1 MELLLNR
8 CSRFTYPR
16 QRIWNYAP
24 MYLSSTSST
33 HGHLW
38 PYLRPGTWVLANG
51 SKMICQPLGHLL
63 GPGSSHTGLGIWVFP
78 MSDLIFMCLVLLE
91 PGPKTQ
97 IVGIRQTYMLQCF
110 ECISLILNIT
120 HFGRMKPTIGHAF
133 SIILFWHQMRE
144 SVFHTTNSSK
154 NTGNFDLNKF
164 TVL

>member
-1 MELLLNR
+1 M
-8 CSRFTYPR
+8 FW
-16 QRIWNYAP
+16 I
-24 MYLSSTSST
+24 YLPSSTDLKLCSDVPIVDFVDTWIFVTILTSR
-33 HGHLW
+33 HL
-38 PYLRPGTWVLANG
+38 GSNIWVLANG

>member
-1 MELLLNR
+1 
-8 CSRFTYPR
+8 
-16 QRIWNYAP
+16 
-24 MYLSSTSST
+24 MYLWSTSST
-33 HGHLW
+33 HGHLS
-38 PYLRPGTWVLANG
+38 PYLRPGTWFLTSG
-51 SKMICQPLGHLL
+51 SLHMGLKWFVNLWDNYWVP
-63 GPGSSHTGLGIWVFP
+63 GPVIWVFP

-164 TVL
+164 TVLLNICIFLK

>member
-1 MELLLNR
+1 
-8 CSRFTYPR
+8 
-16 QRIWNYAP
+16 
-24 MYLSSTSST
+24 MYLSSTSWT
-33 HGHLW
+33 HGHSS
-38 PYLRPGTWVLANG
+38 PYLHPGTWVLLSGSLQMGLKWFGNLWDTANW
-51 SKMICQPLGHLL
+51 SKIICQPLGQLL
-63 GPGSSHTGLGIWVFP
+63 GPGSCHMGLGIWVFP

-164 TVL
+164 IVL